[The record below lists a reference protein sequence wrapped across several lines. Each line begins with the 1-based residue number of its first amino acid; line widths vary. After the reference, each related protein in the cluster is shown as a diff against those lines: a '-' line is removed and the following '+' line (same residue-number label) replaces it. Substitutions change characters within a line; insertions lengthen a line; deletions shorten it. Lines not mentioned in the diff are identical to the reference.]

1 MAFHPGLVGIT
12 RTVSTWP
19 SLWTVV
25 RTLSTQAGFPC
36 SVVCKDSAVSCPD
49 DAVDQLRRLLTAQKV
64 LPHDRDGKL
73 GNQKLPRR
81 NSSRPSFPKITRAH
95 LRDPASMRWVI
106 SATGFRNSGGHSPFK
121 KSFRS

>member
-25 RTLSTQAGFPC
+25 RTLGTQAGFPC

-73 GNQKLPRR
+73 GNQKLREADLVVPVFPKDHARP
-81 NSSRPSFPKITRAH
+81 SSRPGFNAARLLEDAAK
-95 LRDPASMRWVI
+95 WQ
-106 SATGFRNSGGHSPFK
+106 SAAAPPCPGR
-121 KSFRS
+121 